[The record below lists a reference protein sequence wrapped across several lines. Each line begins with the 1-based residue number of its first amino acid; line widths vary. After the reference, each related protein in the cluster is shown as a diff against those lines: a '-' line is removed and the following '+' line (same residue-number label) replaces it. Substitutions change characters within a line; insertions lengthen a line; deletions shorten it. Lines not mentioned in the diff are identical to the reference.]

1 MDEESYLTN
10 FTVSLR
16 SNVEVSRK
24 ILAGAQIVC
33 MLQQCCML
41 MALFVQQSLV
51 ENKTPLFPQ
60 PPYSPDVSPEIF
72 FVFQN

>member
-1 MDEESYLTN
+1 
-10 FTVSLR
+10 
-16 SNVEVSRK
+16 
-24 ILAGAQIVC
+24 
-33 MLQQCCML
+33 

-72 FVFQN
+72 FVFQNWKTVQNDVSLCQYRKCKKNC